1 MPSAYWSAAKSKRA
15 LAIGWCLWNPAA
27 DQGRE
32 AGDRGAVV
40 LWGRTGS
47 FGTVDRRI
55 VLITG
60 SPGAGKST
68 LALPLA
74 AALGFPLLSKDHI
87 KETLHDSLDAPAGDL
102 ASSRRLG
109 AAAMQL
115 MWALA
120 QRCPQVVLEANFLPR
135 HPDTRPRLDALG
147 ARVVEVYC
155 QCPAD
160 EAVRRYAERAVGI
173 HPVHVVHEL
182 SPEVVA
188 QYDRPVGNGPVIEV
202 DTTGPTDPPR
212 IAARVR
218 QAFDRDCDQ
227 GPAGLRV

>member
-1 MPSAYWSAAKSKRA
+1 MLYRPVIRWLRR
-15 LAIGWCLWNPAA
+15 
-27 DQGRE
+27 GRFGARGT
-32 AGDRGAVV
+32 AGRFGA
-40 LWGRTGS
+40 
-47 FGTVDRRI
+47 VDRRI

-74 AALGFPLLSKDHI
+74 AALGFPVLSKDHI

-109 AAAMQL
+109 AAAMAL

-120 QRCPQVVLEANFLPR
+120 ERCPQVVLEANFLPR

-155 QCPAD
+155 RCPPT
-160 EAVRRYAERAVGI
+160 EAARRYKERAADV

-182 SPEVVA
+182 PREVLA
-188 QYDRPVGNGPVIEV
+188 QYDRPVGYGSVIEV
-202 DTTGPTDPPR
+202 DTTVPTDPPG
-212 IAARVR
+212 IAALIR
-218 QAFDRDCDQ
+218 QAFDRDIDQ
-227 GPAGLRV
+227 GPARPRV